1 MSRVL
6 AVDWGTRRIGVA
18 VSDET
23 WSLARPL
30 PTLNVHSAREAAAAL
45 ANLARENEVEIMVL
59 GDPVHMDGRE
69 GSSSQRVRHL
79 VDRLAQI
86 LPGMRFVLWD
96 ERLSSHQAMEILKS
110 KQEKIRGVPG
120 RLDQVAAA
128 LLLQSFLDSAPRP
141 PRSPAETPDGMG

>member
-23 WSLARPL
+23 WSLARSL
-30 PTLNVHSAREAAAAL
+30 PTLNVRSPKEAAAAL
-45 ANLARENEVEIMVL
+45 ADLARENEVAIMVL

-69 GSSSQRVRHL
+69 GSSSMRVRQL
-79 VDRLAQI
+79 VERLTKI
-86 LPGMRFVLWD
+86 LPEIRYVLWD

-110 KQEKIRGVPG
+110 RQEKIRGVPG

-128 LLLQSFLDSAPRP
+128 LLLQSFLDSNPK
-141 PRSPAETPDGMG
+141 

>member
-23 WSLARPL
+23 WSLARSL
-30 PTLNVHSAREAAAAL
+30 PTLSVNSPREAAAAL
-45 ANLARENEVEIMVL
+45 ASLARENEVEIMVV

-69 GSSSQRVRHL
+69 GSSSMRVRRL
-79 VDRLAQI
+79 VDRLTKI
-86 LPGMRFVLWD
+86 LPEVRFVLWD
-96 ERLSSHQAMEILKS
+96 ERLSSHQAQEILKS
-110 KQEKIRGVPG
+110 RNEKVRGVPG

-128 LLLQSFLDSAPRP
+128 LLLQCFLDSNPR
-141 PRSPAETPDGMG
+141 

>member
-23 WSLARPL
+23 WSLARSL
-30 PTLNVHSAREAAAAL
+30 PTLNVNSAREAASAL
-45 ANLARENEVEIMVL
+45 ADLARENEAEIIVL

-69 GSSSQRVRHL
+69 GSSSMRVRHL
-79 VDRLAQI
+79 MDRLAQI
-86 LPGMRFVLWD
+86 LPGTRFVLWD
-96 ERLSSHQAMEILKS
+96 ERLSSHQAMEILKER
-110 KQEKIRGVPG
+110 QERIRGVPG

-128 LLLQSFLDSAPRP
+128 LLLQSFLDSNPK
-141 PRSPAETPDGMG
+141 

>member
-23 WSLARPL
+23 WSLARSL
-30 PTLNVHSAREAAAAL
+30 PTINVNSPREAAAAL
-45 ANLARENEVEIMVL
+45 ASLARENEVEIMVV

-69 GSSSQRVRHL
+69 GSSSMRVRHL
-79 VDRLAQI
+79 VDRLAKI
-86 LPGMRFVLWD
+86 LPAVRFVLWD
-96 ERLSSHQAMEILKS
+96 ERLSSKQAREILKS
-110 KQEKIRGVPG
+110 RQEKVRGAPG

-128 LLLQSFLDSAPRP
+128 LLLQCFLDSNPR
-141 PRSPAETPDGMG
+141 

>member
-23 WSLARPL
+23 WSLARSL
-30 PTLNVHSAREAAAAL
+30 PTLSVNSPREAAAAL
-45 ANLARENEVEIMVL
+45 ASLARENEVEIMVV

-69 GSSSQRVRHL
+69 GSSSMRVRRL
-79 VDRLAQI
+79 VDRLTKI
-86 LPGMRFVLWD
+86 LPEVRFVLWD
-96 ERLSSHQAMEILKS
+96 ERLSSHQAQEILKS
-110 KQEKIRGVPG
+110 RNEKIRGVPG

-128 LLLQSFLDSAPRP
+128 LLLQCFLDSNPR
-141 PRSPAETPDGMG
+141 

>member
-23 WSLARPL
+23 WSLARSL
-30 PTLNVHSAREAAAAL
+30 PTLNVNSAREAASAL
-45 ANLARENEVEIMVL
+45 ADLARENEAEIIVL

-69 GSSSQRVRHL
+69 GSSSMRVRHL
-79 VDRLAQI
+79 MDRLAQI
-86 LPGMRFVLWD
+86 LPGTRFVLWD
-96 ERLSSHQAMEILKS
+96 ERLSSHQAMEILKER
-110 KQEKIRGVPG
+110 QEKIRGVPG

-128 LLLQSFLDSAPRP
+128 LLLQSFLDSNPK
-141 PRSPAETPDGMG
+141 

>member
-23 WSLARPL
+23 WSLARSL
-30 PTLNVHSAREAAAAL
+30 PTLSVNSPREAAAAL
-45 ANLARENEVEIMVL
+45 ASLARENEVEIMVV

-69 GSSSQRVRHL
+69 GSSSMRVRRL
-79 VDRLAQI
+79 VDRLTKI
-86 LPGMRFVLWD
+86 LPEVRFVLWD
-96 ERLSSHQAMEILKS
+96 ERLSSQQAQEILKS
-110 KQEKIRGVPG
+110 RNEKVRGVPG

-128 LLLQSFLDSAPRP
+128 LLLQCFLDSNPR
-141 PRSPAETPDGMG
+141 